1 MCFLEAGLSRDL
13 AGGLR
18 PTRGLPSDQP
28 TEDPL
33 ALDPV
38 DEEDLG
44 FAERLVLRPV
54 FTPPVRRWAARPMT
68 VRLEAPRLRGRRRNG
83 AGCPKGGGCSPNCGR
98 SENRPP
104 SPVFEGSAMAP
115 MRREPSLSRR
125 EPPRCGDRRPRRLAF
140 SVARWHV
147 VSCWWWLA
155 VAVEPGAP
163 QEACSPLVKPAAGVL
178 RTFVPTLTICATL
191 VMR

>member
-1 MCFLEAGLSRDL
+1 
-13 AGGLR
+13 
-18 PTRGLPSDQP
+18 
-28 TEDPL
+28 
-33 ALDPV
+33 
-38 DEEDLG
+38 
-44 FAERLVLRPV
+44 
-54 FTPPVRRWAARPMT
+54 
-68 VRLEAPRLRGRRRNG
+68 
-83 AGCPKGGGCSPNCGR
+83 
-98 SENRPP
+98 
-104 SPVFEGSAMAP
+104 MAP